1 MADQWFETVA
11 FAQQLAKKRL
21 PKPVY
26 AALLAASEKGVTVAD
41 NVDAVAELGFA
52 PHVIGALEKLD
63 LATTVMGQN
72 ISLPVVLS
80 PTGVQAVHPEGEV
93 AVARAAA
100 ARGTAMG
107 LSSFAS
113 CTIEDVV
120 AANPQTL
127 FQAYWMGTRDQIL
140 ARMQRARAA
149 GAVGLIVTLDWSF
162 SHGRDWGSP
171 AIPEQMDL
179 RTMVRLMPQAVLR
192 PHWLLHWAK

>member
-41 NVDAVAELGFA
+41 NVDAFTELGFA
-52 PHVIGALEKLD
+52 PHVIGAIEKRD
-63 LATTVMGQN
+63 LSTTVMGQD
-72 ISLPVVLS
+72 ISLPVMIS
-80 PTGVQAVHPEGEV
+80 PTGVQAVHPDGEV

-113 CTIEDVV
+113 KPIEAVI
-120 AANPQTL
+120 AANPKL
-127 FQAYWMGTRDQIL
+127 FFQVYWLG
-140 ARMQRARAA
+140 
-149 GAVGLIVTLDWSF
+149 
-162 SHGRDWGSP
+162 GRDAIAP
-171 AIPEQMDL
+171 AWSARGQPA
-179 RTMVRLMPQAVLR
+179 PSASS
-192 PHWLLHWAK
+192 